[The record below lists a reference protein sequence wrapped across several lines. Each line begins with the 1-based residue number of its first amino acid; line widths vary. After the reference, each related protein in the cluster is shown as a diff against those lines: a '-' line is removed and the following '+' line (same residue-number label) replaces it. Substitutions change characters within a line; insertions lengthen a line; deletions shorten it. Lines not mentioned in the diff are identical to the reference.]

1 MTDLV
6 QTLKDAFPFLRNHS
20 ALIARLA
27 LLMAAVVAVYSARDL
42 RKRICNP
49 LASKLF
55 HQIFVTS
62 RWLYVHQNSRTVN
75 DWQYYTSEVVGK
87 GHFGD
92 DIVWTLVHWP
102 SMRRKDSF
110 TISEAIGTLDAIDR
124 SRLILGGRWHIVHNP
139 DSQPIGMLPARGL
152 ISKLR
157 RVAAKTLYFIGT
169 I

>member
-1 MTDLV
+1 MTDFV
-6 QTLKDAFPFLRNHS
+6 QTLKDAFPLLGSHS
-20 ALIARLA
+20 ALVARLA
-27 LLMAAVVAVYSARDL
+27 LLIAAVGFVYSQKKL
-42 RKRICNP
+42 RARICNP

-55 HQIFVTS
+55 QQIFVTN
-62 RWLYVHQNSRTVN
+62 RWLYVHQNSQIVN

-92 DIVWTLVHWP
+92 AIVWTLVHWP

-110 TISEAIGTLDAIDR
+110 TISEAIGTVEAIDR
-124 SRLILGGRWHIVHNP
+124 SQLILSGRWHIVHNP

-152 ISKLR
+152 VSKLR
-157 RVAAKTLYFIGT
+157 RVAARTLHIIGT